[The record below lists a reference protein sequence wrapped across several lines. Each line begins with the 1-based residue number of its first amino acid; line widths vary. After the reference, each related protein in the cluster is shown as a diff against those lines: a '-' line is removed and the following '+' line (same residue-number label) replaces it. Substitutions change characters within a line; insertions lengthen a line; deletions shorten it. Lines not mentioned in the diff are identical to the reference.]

1 MAKPSRRPIG
11 IGLTVMAMVVV
22 GLGLGPGGWRRA
34 RAESGDDGARQVT
47 VFAILAKP
55 GSKVVDSK
63 LASIEAQLNRL
74 LPHHGFKL
82 LDAQSKPLVA
92 GESVV
97 SDLGQGYTV
106 ETSLVPRV
114 DDPDLLGAAVG
125 VLAAQLE
132 KPLGKVHL
140 RCELFLNHTLQ
151 FSANVQVPL
160 NQLFF
165 CERPFLDDGTK
176 LLIGVGAR

>member
-1 MAKPSRRPIG
+1 MAKPRRRPSG

-22 GLGLGPGGWRRA
+22 GLRLGPDGLRRA
-34 RAESGDDGARQVT
+34 RAEAGDDGARQVT

-55 GSKVVDSK
+55 GSKAVDSK

-97 SDLGQGYTV
+97 SDLGHAY
-106 ETSLVPRV
+106 
-114 DDPDLLGAAVG
+114 
-125 VLAAQLE
+125 
-132 KPLGKVHL
+132 
-140 RCELFLNHTLQ
+140 
-151 FSANVQVPL
+151 
-160 NQLFF
+160 
-165 CERPFLDDGTK
+165 
-176 LLIGVGAR
+176 